1 MVYWINHTFITW
13 QRAVALWTWGGFAI
27 YLWFACDPMYVTYLY
42 LENRPKRYNIMVVFS
57 NLIVERL
64 ENWLHV
70 LFHIWFD
77 VIVEYNVYIHLQHF
91 VCLTMYTLYELCK
104 LSEENSNYFIQI
116 EIIGTN
122 SWIKAVVHNLLFI
135 LQPRTRHASRECMPR
150 STQQIYL

>member
-1 MVYWINHTFITW
+1 M
-13 QRAVALWTWGGFAI
+13 ALWTWGGFAI

-77 VIVEYNVYIHLQHF
+77 VIVEYNVYIHLQHY

-104 LSEENSNYFIQI
+104 LSEENSNNVIQI

-135 LQPRTRHASRECMPR
+135 LQPRTRHASRECLQR
-150 STQQIYL
+150 GTQQIYL